1 MPRYVATVIQAFTNE
16 QVYLE
21 KGMRVEFV
29 SFSPPWMDNGKVVQQ
44 AFMRVY
50 GIDFSKGGG
59 CSPAFIEVVEIK

>member
-1 MPRYVATVIQAFTNE
+1 MARYRATVIRTFNNE

-21 KGMRVEFV
+21 KGMSLDFV
-29 SFSPPWMDNGKVVQQ
+29 SFKHPWMDNGQPVQD